1 MEIFDGRQ
9 AVYATTRAEWRKWL
23 EENTPGE
30 AGVWLIQYHK
40 KSKVPCISLIDA
52 TEEALCFG
60 WIDSKAKKRDDES
73 FYLTFTPRKAKS
85 KWSKPNIERAE
96 RMIATGLMTKHGQE
110 KIDLAKRTGMWVEA

>member
-1 MEIFDGRQ
+1 METMDGRQ
-9 AVYATTRAEWRKWL
+9 AVYATSREEWRKWL
-23 EENTPGE
+23 DENSQTE
-30 AGVWLIQYHK
+30 VGVWLIQYHK

-60 WIDSKAKKRDDES
+60 WIDSKAKKRNDES

-96 RMIATGLMTKHGQE
+96 RMMATGLMTKHGLE
-110 KIDLAKRTGMWVEA
+110 KIELAKRTGMWVEE